1 MRKKYRAV
9 IYCRAASQDDSG
21 NTLEKQSARLRG
33 LAKLSN
39 ITVVGEVFEY
49 GNGIARQRPGWNK
62 ALEIAAEK
70 EANAIFVTDYSRI
83 CKRHVTDLR
92 YRTHSYGSHKY
103 IDNRHHERAYRDCER
118 QSAAR
123 VSDVVSKIYHS
134 VRAEGGRLHDRYSRN
149 KAA

>member
-9 IYCRAASQDDSG
+9 IYCHAASQDDSG

-70 EANAIFVTDYSRI
+70 GANAIFVTNYSRI
-83 CKRHVTDLR
+83 ARGWEAMSEAAVDAF
-92 YRTHSYGSHKY
+92 
-103 IDNRHHERAYRDCER
+103 NRGLEFITADDEQPFYLFINTWMWLERWKE
-118 QSAAR
+118 
-123 VSDVVSKIYHS
+123 I
-134 VRAEGGRLHDRYSRN
+134 
-149 KAA
+149 

>member
-70 EANAIFVTDYSRI
+70 GANAIFVTNYSRI
-83 CKRHVTDLR
+83 ARGWEAMSEAAVDAF
-92 YRTHSYGSHKY
+92 
-103 IDNRHHERAYRDCER
+103 NRGLEFITADDEQPFYLFINTWMWLERWKE
-118 QSAAR
+118 
-123 VSDVVSKIYHS
+123 I
-134 VRAEGGRLHDRYSRN
+134 
-149 KAA
+149 

>member
-9 IYCRAASQDDSG
+9 IYCHAVSQDDSG

-70 EANAIFVTDYSRI
+70 DANAIFVTDYSRI
-83 CKRHVTDLR
+83 AHDWDIM
-92 YRTHSYGSHKY
+92 
-103 IDNRHHERAYRDCER
+103 IDAVLD
-118 QSAAR
+118 AF
-123 VSDVVSKIYHS
+123 
-134 VRAEGGRLHDRYSRN
+134 DRGLEFITADKEQPFYLFINTWMWLECWSTI
-149 KAA
+149 KQVWPSTAT

>member
-33 LAKLSN
+33 LARLSN

-70 EANAIFVTDYSRI
+70 GANAIFVTNYSRI
-83 CKRHVTDLR
+83 ARGWEAMSEAAVDAF
-92 YRTHSYGSHKY
+92 
-103 IDNRHHERAYRDCER
+103 NRGLEFITADDEQPFYLFINTWMWLERWKE
-118 QSAAR
+118 
-123 VSDVVSKIYHS
+123 I
-134 VRAEGGRLHDRYSRN
+134 
-149 KAA
+149 

>member
-9 IYCRAASQDDSG
+9 IYCHAASQDDSG

-70 EANAIFVTDYSRI
+70 DANAIFVTDYSRI
-83 CKRHVTDLR
+83 ARGWDIM
-92 YRTHSYGSHKY
+92 
-103 IDNRHHERAYRDCER
+103 IDAVLDAFDRGLEFITADKEQPFYLFINTWMWLERWSTIKQVWPSTAT
-118 QSAAR
+118 
-123 VSDVVSKIYHS
+123 
-134 VRAEGGRLHDRYSRN
+134 
-149 KAA
+149 

>member
-9 IYCRAASQDDSG
+9 IYCHAVSQDDSG

-49 GNGIARQRPGWNK
+49 GNGIARQRPGWNN

-70 EANAIFVTDYSRI
+70 DAYAIFVTDYSRI
-83 CKRHVTDLR
+83 AHDWDIM
-92 YRTHSYGSHKY
+92 
-103 IDNRHHERAYRDCER
+103 IDAVLDAFDRGLEFITADKEQPFYLFINTWMWLERWSTIKQVWPSTAT
-118 QSAAR
+118 
-123 VSDVVSKIYHS
+123 
-134 VRAEGGRLHDRYSRN
+134 
-149 KAA
+149 